1 MGKEQT
7 FFIHYDR
14 RRVKRHNDLSFAE
27 IFIFSFAEI
36 FIPSKTCSLLMVA
49 TFKVNFYCRV
59 NFASVTHLCLTR
71 FTCINKIQEIV

>member
-7 FFIHYDR
+7 FFVHYDR
-14 RRVKRHNDLSFAE
+14 RRVKYMYKAHNDL
-27 IFIFSFAEI
+27 SFAEI
-36 FIPSKTCSLLMVA
+36 FIPSKTCTLLTVA

-71 FTCINKIQEIV
+71 FTYINKIQEIV

>member
-7 FFIHYDR
+7 FFVHYDGR
-14 RRVKRHNDLSFAE
+14 RLKYMHKAHNNL
-27 IFIFSFAEI
+27 SFAEI

-49 TFKVNFYCRV
+49 TFKVNFHRLV
-59 NFASVTHLCLTR
+59 NSASATHLCLTR